1 MNDAPIGPDLNHPDA
16 MIRLV
21 SAVHRFQCP
30 EMLQARKVSFSKS
43 FKTVAVLPS
52 TKELMQKADEARS
65 NLAENIVNSRR
76 KKNTP
81 QIAVVQSTKEYTPFI
96 NSILLSCKIQ
106 SENARLD
113 KRLIFEWASGLE
125 QKQKSY
131 SSEALMYELVMVI
144 ACEGMGTAGNACDD
158 SLDGKFAVATRGFA
172 RAAGIFQHLAEM
184 QLPKW
189 ISNGT
194 SIESADLPAEVSVPV
209 CDAFA
214 TYYLA
219 VGQQMAVSTVLMKPG
234 VPNYSLL
241 AKLTKGIAELLE
253 QFVSTMR
260 SKASN
265 SMAKMDNNFFILV
278 TLQLTLQDALSLYFL
293 ARSLWDKESYG
304 LAIAIMNEAIQTMKT
319 RASIVSKGMPE
330 IGSRSPL
337 KALNDDLNACRVH
350 LREVLTS
357 WEKDNSRVYFDK
369 VPTTVPEASKIAK
382 GIQMIKPETFDLE
395 EVDPVHLGPDP
406 NVKKESTRRSDPP
419 PPSYNS
425 AIQDDEALARELQE
439 KLNRG
444 EID

>member
-1 MNDAPIGPDLNHPDA
+1 M
-16 MIRLV
+16 
-21 SAVHRFQCP
+21 
-30 EMLQARKVSFSKS
+30 
-43 FKTVAVLPS
+43 
-52 TKELMQKADEARS
+52 
-65 NLAENIVNSRR
+65 NSRR
-76 KKNTP
+76 AKNTP
-81 QIAVVQSTKEYTPFI
+81 QIAVVQSTKEYTPFL

-106 SENARLD
+106 SENAKLD
-113 KRLIFEWASGLE
+113 RRLIFEWASGLE
-125 QKQKSY
+125 QKRKSY
-131 SSEALMYELVMVI
+131 PSEALMYELVMVI
-144 ACEGMGTAGNACDD
+144 ACEGLGTAGNACDD

-172 RAAGIFQHLAEM
+172 RAAGIFQHLAEN

-189 ISNGT
+189 ISKGT
-194 SIESADLPAEVSVPV
+194 SIENADLPAEVSVPV
-209 CDAFA
+209 CDAFSKF
-214 TYYLA
+214 YLA

-234 VPNYSLL
+234 VPKYSLL

-265 SMAKMDNNFFILV
+265 SMNKMDNNFFTLV
-278 TLQLTLQDALSLYFL
+278 TLQLTLQDALSQYFL
-293 ARSLWDKESYG
+293 ARSLWDEESYG

-319 RASIVSKGMPE
+319 RSTVASKGMPE

-337 KALNDDLNACRVH
+337 KALNADLNACRVH

-369 VPTTVPEASKIAK
+369 VPTTVPESSKIPK
-382 GIQMIKPETFDLE
+382 GIQMVKPEPFVLE
-395 EVDPVHLGPDP
+395 DVDPVHLGPDP
-406 NVKKESTRRSDPP
+406 NAKREKTPTKTSDPP

-444 EID
+444 ETI